1 MLVLDASAAIGI
13 VRSGGEGEASA
24 RLMTD
29 CEKTIAPEFFCEEV
43 AQVAWKYAHI
53 GALDRE
59 GAIAMMQATLG
70 CVSEFFPNQKLAEE
84 ALAEAVRLD
93 HSFYDM
99 LYFVLARRTSSMLVT
114 CDKGLAK
121 LCVDN
126 GVECVELID
135 FA

>member
-1 MLVLDASAAIGI
+1 MLVMDASAAIGI
-13 VRSGGEGEASA
+13 VRAGGDGAASA
-24 RLMTD
+24 RLMED
-29 CEKTIAPEFFCEEV
+29 CEKVIAPEFFCEEV
-43 AQVAWKYAHI
+43 AQVARQYAHV

-70 CVSEFFPNQKLAEE
+70 CVSEFYPVRGLLEE

-99 LYFVLARRTSSMLVT
+99 LYFVLARRTASPLLT
-114 CDKGLAK
+114 CDKKLAK
-121 LCVDN
+121 LCNDN
-126 GVECVELID
+126 GVECIELID